1 MLIYSCLHNLE
12 TCKNCK
18 GLYSHFTLSLHFF
31 FTVVSPIGQFLKT
44 KNHIFV
50 LPRQE
55 TILHRKV
62 PTCEHLFLVQIFD
75 FWDIFWDTFY
85 EKPLTERSVRGF
97 SGESE
102 IRTRDTLLGYT
113 RFPGVPLQPLEHLSN
128 TYPGPF
134 GQNRTAKV
142 IIFSGSAS
150 TGGSIFPRGAIK
162 SGCGRCNRGIL
173 RGNG

>member
-150 TGGSIFPRGAIK
+150 TGGAIFPRRAIK

>member
-85 EKPLTERSVRGF
+85 EKPLTECSVRGF

-150 TGGSIFPRGAIK
+150 TGGAIFPREAIK

-173 RGNG
+173 RDNG

>member
-97 SGESE
+97 SGRRE
-102 IRTRDTLLGYT
+102 RD
-113 RFPGVPLQPLEHLSN
+113 SN
-128 TYPGPF
+128 SRYPF
-134 GQNRTAKV
+134 GVHTLSRRASSATRASLQYVSGAFRSKPDCKGNHFFRKCKYRRVNFSTRGYKV
-142 IIFSGSAS
+142 RLWSMQPGYSSG
-150 TGGSIFPRGAIK
+150 
-162 SGCGRCNRGIL
+162 
-173 RGNG
+173 